1 MEENKIHKSLK
12 VGDVV
17 LYRKDDE
24 TYKLGLI
31 RVSFDFKDSYIVEFL
46 DGGCVTREEM
56 LESQLYE
63 RFALKPIIEKF
74 VRKLN
79 AKTKRMSVNDKV
91 AVRTLRKSQ
100 DGRERIAYIPA
111 IIESI
116 KDDES
121 CPGWDEYDV
130 TMLDATDELGEHK
143 AIKRRVVNRFG
154 FISKDEAMRIN
165 TDVVSNEEITDAAY
179 KIIQCAIATRKA
191 QKP

>member
-1 MEENKIHKSLK
+1 MEENMIHKSFK

-17 LYRKDDE
+17 LWRKDDE

-31 RVSFDFKDSYIVEFL
+31 RVSFDFKDSYIVEFP
-46 DGGCVTREEM
+46 DGNCVTREEM

-63 RFALKPIIEKF
+63 CFVLKPIIERF

-100 DGRERIAYIPA
+100 DGRERITYIPA

-130 TMLDATDELGEHK
+130 VMLEANEERSEHHVV
-143 AIKRRVVNRFG
+143 RRALNRFD
-154 FISKDEAMRIN
+154 FITKDEAMRIN
-165 TDVVSNEEITDAAY
+165 TDVASNERITDDAY
-179 KIIQCAIATRKA
+179 KFIQCATAIHKA